1 MKSNM
6 KTKIE
11 EFEVLIPSLDG
22 NGIAERVKIPVTVE
36 WDEEV
41 KEWLM
46 TPEAHEIIEN
56 TKARLIG
63 LLLPEQ
69 FAELRKRY
77 NYTQQQMGELFQAG
91 EKSWNRWETGNQ
103 RPSRMVNL
111 LIRALYE
118 GEISI
123 AYLLRKADKSP
134 AEIHSGLHL
143 DILWKS
149 VLNIHNSPYASQK
162 ALVEFTDNKQS
173 RYRWLIAKEQQ
184 GLHEPALLSGI
195 QGNDD
200 TADASNAP
208 AVPACPRMRDTTPSE
223 A

>member
-1 MKSNM
+1 M
-6 KTKIE
+6 KIE
-11 EFEVLIPSLDG
+11 NREFEIYVPKADG
-22 NGIAERVKIPVTVE
+22 TGIAETVKVMVPVC

-91 EKSWNRWETGNQ
+91 EKSWNRWETGYQ
-103 RPSRMVNL
+103 RPSRSINL

-123 AYLLRKADKSP
+123 DYLLKKAGKPPFQQRGDLHFETLQQNLSNLYESP
-134 AEIHSGLHL
+134 QTSKQAFIE
-143 DILWKS
+143 
-149 VLNIHNSPYASQK
+149 Y
-162 ALVEFTDNKQS
+162 TDESQS
-173 RYRWLIAKEQQ
+173 RWQWLIARVKHDVQD
-184 GLHEPALLSGI
+184 PAILSGVVVPMT
-195 QGNDD
+195 
-200 TADASNAP
+200 TAQAGPNSVMPDVAG
-208 AVPACPRMRDTTPSE
+208 VMRTRLKNPT
-223 A
+223 AA